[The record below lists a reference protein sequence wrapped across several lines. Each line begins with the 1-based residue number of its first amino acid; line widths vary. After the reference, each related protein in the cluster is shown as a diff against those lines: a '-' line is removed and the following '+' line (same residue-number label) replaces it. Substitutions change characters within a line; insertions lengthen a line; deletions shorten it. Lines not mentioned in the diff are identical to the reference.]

1 MQDNVPITSEPG
13 RHGIADVL
21 RLMSAVRRIA
31 HDRTLPASEALGRIR
46 DRSAS
51 TTAYSTM
58 PINSMSING
67 TDPSRYMKNPATM
80 RASPNR

>member
-46 DRSAS
+46 DRFGEYDGLFDDAHKL
-51 TTAYSTM
+51 
-58 PINSMSING
+58 
-67 TDPSRYMKNPATM
+67 DVHKRD
-80 RASPNR
+80 